1 VEKAGANVEAKT
13 NHGWTP
19 LHFASRYRNL
29 TVVQYLGKKAGANV
43 EAKTN
48 NGWTPLHCASWEGRL
63 MVVQY
68 LVGPARAFVEA
79 KDNHG
84 SKPLHFASS
93 RGHLTGVQYLV
104 EQAGANV
111 EAKDNN
117 GWTPLHWASDG
128 GHLTVVQY
136 LVEQAGANVD
146 AKDNR
151 GKTPLDLA
159 REKKHSD
166 IVQFLEERVRRLR
179 QASNAQQEQY
189 QQQQELLRQQQ
200 EDLERQ
206 RREFEN
212 QRQQEL
218 LRRQQ
223 ELERQRQ
230 QKLETQRQQ
239 ELERELIQQQRLKEM
254 SLSSVCPVFLSHT
267 GVDPDAAAFAAF
279 VGAKLQDKYEIDSF
293 LDSKTLDA
301 GDIWRHKIE
310 THAKRCKVFVAI
322 LSKHYFERFWC
333 LHELDLA
340 FRNNC
345 IVIPVYFVDPNPSG
359 DKKEI
364 HKVEIPK
371 ATNTEFADKL
381 GRMLAEKQLEEDS
394 SVVLRRWWT
403 NMTALDAIHGMRH
416 YSVHK
421 HWMNDFC
428 NQVAEEVHNQLL
440 EEH

>member
-1 VEKAGANVEAKT
+1 LTVVQYLVEPARANVEAKTTLGNTPLHYASWNGHLTVVKYLAGQVGATVEAKDNDGDTPLHYASWNGHMTVVQYLVERAGANVEAKNKNGDTPLHCASWYGHGLTVVQYLVEKAGANVEAK
-13 NHGWTP
+13 
-19 LHFASRYRNL
+19 
-29 TVVQYLGKKAGANV
+29 
-43 EAKTN
+43 
-48 NGWTPLHCASWEGRL
+48 
-63 MVVQY
+63 
-68 LVGPARAFVEA
+68 
-79 KDNHG
+79 DN
-84 SKPLHFASS
+84 
-93 RGHLTGVQYLV
+93 
-104 EQAGANV
+104 
-111 EAKDNN
+111 
-117 GWTPLHWASDG
+117 SD
-128 GHLTVVQY
+128 
-136 LVEQAGANVD
+136 
-146 AKDNR
+146 
-151 GKTPLDLA
+151 KTPLDVA

-166 IVQFLEERVRRLR
+166 IVQFLEKWEKQL
-179 QASNAQQEQY
+179 Q
-189 QQQQELLRQQQ
+189 
-200 EDLERQ
+200 
-206 RREFEN
+206 EFEN
-212 QRQQEL
+212 R
-218 LRRQQ
+218 
-223 ELERQRQ
+223 
-230 QKLETQRQQ
+230 
-239 ELERELIQQQRLKEM
+239 
-254 SLSSVCPVFLSHT
+254 VCPVFLSHT
-267 GVDPDAAAFAAF
+267 GEDPDAATFAAF

>member
-1 VEKAGANVEAKT
+1 VEAKD
-13 NHGWTP
+13 NDGWTP
-19 LHFASRYRNL
+19 LHYASC
-29 TVVQYLGKKAGANV
+29 
-43 EAKTN
+43 E
-48 NGWTPLHCASWEGRL
+48 
-63 MVVQY
+63 
-68 LVGPARAFVEA
+68 
-79 KDNHG
+79 
-84 SKPLHFASS
+84 
-93 RGHLTGVQYLV
+93 
-104 EQAGANV
+104 
-111 EAKDNN
+111 
-117 GWTPLHWASDG
+117 

-136 LVEQAGANVD
+136 LVEQAGATVEATN
-146 AKDNR
+146 KK
-151 GKTPLDLA
+151 GQTPLDVA

-166 IVQFLEERVRRLR
+166 IVQFLEKWEKQLPALGSV
-179 QASNAQQEQY
+179 NPCEWT
-189 QQQQELLRQQQ
+189 
-200 EDLERQ
+200 DFLER
-206 RREFEN
+206 
-212 QRQQEL
+212 
-218 LRRQQ
+218 
-223 ELERQRQ
+223 
-230 QKLETQRQQ
+230 
-239 ELERELIQQQRLKEM
+239 
-254 SLSSVCPVFLSHT
+254 PVFLSHT
-267 GVDPDAAAFAAF
+267 GADPDAATFAAF